1 MTPGNRRQRRLPIT
15 NALLLCITA
24 ATLTGCST
32 SQGRPKL
39 PYNAWYVGIG
49 APKYMEV
56 WVESVDVVDRRG
68 LAYERVHAGV
78 VAYNNKTAGWWN
90 GSGKMK
96 PVTGVDL
103 PEIIFVRWQS
113 LVEPQTY
120 NVRIN
125 IPPWVRDEMLKP
137 QRAYCLG
144 TKSWETDYRKMISI
158 GMAPGGIAKAWVG
171 GPCLEE
177 KEIGRYKAV
186 IEKLGPSQGKTNGQY
201 AWPSLELATKDYIDQ
216 HGIPYDSW

>member
-1 MTPGNRRQRRLPIT
+1 MTPGNRRQRRLLIT

-78 VAYNNKTAGWWN
+78 VGYSGSPVGWPKN
-90 GSGKMK
+90 GMGKLK

-125 IPPWVRDEMLKP
+125 IPQWVRDEMLKP
-137 QRAYCLG
+137 QWTYCLG
-144 TKSWETDYRKMISI
+144 DRSWVTDYRKMISI
-158 GMAPGGIAKAWVG
+158 GMAPGGIAKAWIG

-186 IEKLGPSQGKTNGQY
+186 IDKRGPYEGLSGGKYYYLSEKAEAY
-201 AWPSLELATKDYIDQ
+201 VKD
-216 HGIPYDSW
+216 HGIPYGSW